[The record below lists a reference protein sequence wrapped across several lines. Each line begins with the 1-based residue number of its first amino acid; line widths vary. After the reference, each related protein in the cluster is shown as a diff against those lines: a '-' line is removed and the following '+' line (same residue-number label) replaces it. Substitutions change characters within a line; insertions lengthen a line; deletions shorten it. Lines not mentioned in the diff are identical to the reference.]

1 MTETL
6 AYRRLVAA
14 ILVRAARD
22 AQADDPDLAA
32 PARRWL
38 AGSGAAWAE
47 MLDIP
52 PERVTAWVGQLPTL
66 FYEQLALFE
75 L

>member
-1 MTETL
+1 MSETL

-22 AQADDPDLAA
+22 AQTDDPDLAA

-38 AGSGAAWAE
+38 ARSGAAWAE

-52 PERVTAWVGQLPTL
+52 PERVTAWVGKQPALS
-66 FYEQLALFE
+66 YAQLALCE
-75 L
+75 

>member
-1 MTETL
+1 MAETL

-22 AQADDPDLAA
+22 AQTDDPDLAA

-38 AGSGAAWAE
+38 ARSGAAWAE

-52 PERVTAWVGQLPTL
+52 PERVTAWVGQLPAL
-66 FYEQLALFE
+66 SYEQLALFE
-75 L
+75 

>member
-1 MTETL
+1 MSETL

-14 ILVRAARD
+14 ILARAARD

-38 AGSGAAWAE
+38 ARSGAAWAE

-52 PERVTAWVGQLPTL
+52 PERVAAWVSDLEPLP
-66 FYEQLALFE
+66 YHQLALFE
-75 L
+75 